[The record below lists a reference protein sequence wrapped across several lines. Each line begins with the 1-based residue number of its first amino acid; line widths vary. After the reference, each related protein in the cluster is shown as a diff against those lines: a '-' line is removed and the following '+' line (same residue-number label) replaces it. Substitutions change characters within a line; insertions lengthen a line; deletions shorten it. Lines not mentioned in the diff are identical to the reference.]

1 MAAFRNRLA
10 MRRRWFV
17 MLTLLAFGL
26 ALGIGAFLWQSVQT
40 SSVAAIQTRI
50 DVMKPVFTTI
60 RFLLISLLALSW
72 PAITRGLH
80 RLGRIDEAGAAR
92 LLSLRWRIVTWLVV
106 IELMLGQNLLSRF
119 MSALQ
124 GAST

>member
-1 MAAFRNRLA
+1 MVASRNRFA

-50 DVMKPVFTTI
+50 DVMKPAFTTI
-60 RFLLISLLALSW
+60 RFLLIGLVALSW
-72 PAITRGLH
+72 PASTQLLH
-80 RLGRIDEAGAAR
+80 RWGRINEARATQ
-92 LLSLRWRIVTWLVV
+92 LLSLRWRIVSWLIV

>member
-1 MAAFRNRLA
+1 MAVSRNRFT

-17 MLTLLAFGL
+17 LLTLLTFVL

-40 SSVAAIQTRI
+40 SSIAAIQTRI

-60 RFLLISLLALSW
+60 RFLLIGLVALSW
-72 PAITRGLH
+72 PASTQLLH
-80 RLGRIDEAGAAR
+80 RWGRIDETRAAQ

-106 IELMLGQNLLSRF
+106 IELVLGQNILDRF
-119 MSALQ
+119 LAALQ
-124 GAST
+124 GASA

>member
-1 MAAFRNRLA
+1 MAASRNWFA

-26 ALGIGAFLWQSVQT
+26 TLGIGAFLWQSAQT
-40 SSVAAIQTRI
+40 SSIAAIQTRI

-60 RFLLISLLALSW
+60 RFLLIGLVALLW
-72 PAITRGLH
+72 PALTNMLH
-80 RLGRIDEAGAAR
+80 RWGRVDEAGAAQ

-106 IELMLGQNLLSRF
+106 IEQMLGQNLLSLF
-119 MSALQ
+119 MSTLQ

>member
-1 MAAFRNRLA
+1 MVASRNRFV
-10 MRRRWFV
+10 MRRRWFL

-40 SSVAAIQTRI
+40 SSVVAIQTRI
-50 DVMKPVFTTI
+50 DMLKPMLTTI
-60 RFLLISLLALSW
+60 RFLLIGLVALLW
-72 PAITRGLH
+72 PALINVLH
-80 RLGRIDEAGAAR
+80 RCGRVDEAEEAQ
-92 LLSLRWRIVTWLVV
+92 LLSMRWRIVTWLVV
-106 IELMLGQNLLSRF
+106 IELVLGQNLLSRF

>member
-1 MAAFRNRLA
+1 MVAFRNRFT

-40 SSVAAIQTRI
+40 SSVVAIQTRI
-50 DVMKPVFTTI
+50 DVLKPMLTTI
-60 RFLLISLLALSW
+60 RFLLIGLVALLW
-72 PAITRGLH
+72 PALTNVLH
-80 RLGRIDEAGAAR
+80 RWGRVDEAEEAQ

-106 IELMLGQNLLSRF
+106 IELMLGQNLLGRF